1 MSKIVLVTGAS
12 RGIGLEA
19 AKHFSKEGYKVIG
32 TSRGDFNLGELIGD
46 DSAISFQL
54 DLMSKQ
60 SIKNLFADLKSQDL
74 LPSVLVNNAGI
85 TKDQLFMRMKDEDW
99 DDVIETNLNGLF
111 RVTKAFIKPMVKNK
125 FGRVINISSVAGLM
139 GNSGQVNYSSSK
151 SAMVG
156 FSRSLAKELGSRN
169 ITSNVVAPGFIETD
183 MTTFLNDDEKAE
195 VSKNIPMKRFGTVE
209 DVARCI
215 VFLASDEAN
224 YITGQTISVDGGL
237 FTVSY
242 THLTLPTIYS
252 V

>member
-32 TSRGDFNLGELIGD
+32 SSRGDFNLGELIGD
-46 DSAISFQL
+46 ESAISVQL
-54 DLMSKQ
+54 DLMSKD
-60 SIKNLFADLKSQDL
+60 SIKNLFADLKSEDL

-85 TKDQLFMRMKDEDW
+85 TKDQLFLRMKDEDW

-183 MTTFLNDDEKAE
+183 MTTFLNDDEKVE
-195 VSKNIPMKRFGTVE
+195 VSKNIPMKRFGTVQ
-209 DVARCI
+209 DVAKCI

-237 FTVSY
+237 FMY
-242 THLTLPTIYS
+242 
-252 V
+252 

>member
-32 TSRGDFNLGELIGD
+32 SSRGIFNLGELIGD
-46 DSAISFQL
+46 ESAISVKL
-54 DLMSKQ
+54 DLMSKE
-60 SIKNLFADLKSQDL
+60 SIKNLFADLKSEDL

-85 TKDQLFMRMKDEDW
+85 TKDQLFLRMKDEDW

-183 MTTFLNDDEKAE
+183 MTTFLNDDEKVE
-195 VSKNIPMKRFGTVE
+195 VSKNIPMRRFGTVK
-209 DVARCI
+209 DVAKCI

-237 FTVSY
+237 FMY
-242 THLTLPTIYS
+242 
-252 V
+252 

>member
-32 TSRGDFNLGELIGD
+32 TSRGDFNLDELIGD
-46 DSAISFQL
+46 DSAISVQL
-54 DLMSKQ
+54 DLMSKE
-60 SIKNLFADLKSQDL
+60 SIKNLFADLKSEDL

-85 TKDQLFMRMKDEDW
+85 TKDQLFLRMKDEDW

-183 MTTFLNDDEKAE
+183 MTTFLNNDEKVE
-195 VSKNIPMKRFGTVE
+195 VIKNIPMKRFGTVE
-209 DVARCI
+209 DVAKCI

-237 FTVSY
+237 FMY
-242 THLTLPTIYS
+242 
-252 V
+252 

>member
-32 TSRGDFNLGELIGD
+32 SSRGDFNLGKLIGD
-46 DSAISFQL
+46 ESAISVKL
-54 DLMSKQ
+54 DLMSNE
-60 SIKNLFADLKSQDL
+60 SIKNLFADLKSEDL

-85 TKDQLFMRMKDEDW
+85 TKDQLFLRMKDEDW
-99 DDVIETNLNGLF
+99 NDVIETNLNGLF

-125 FGRVINISSVAGLM
+125 FGRIINISSVAGLM

-183 MTTFLNDDEKAE
+183 MTTFLNDDEKVE
-195 VSKNIPMKRFGTVE
+195 VSKNIPMKRFGTVQ
-209 DVARCI
+209 DVAKCI

-237 FTVSY
+237 FMY
-242 THLTLPTIYS
+242 
-252 V
+252 

>member
-1 MSKIVLVTGAS
+1 MSKVVLVTGAS

-46 DSAISFQL
+46 DSAISVQL

-60 SIKNLFADLKSQDL
+60 SIKNLFVDLKSQDL

-169 ITSNVVAPGFIETD
+169 ITSNVIAPGFIETD

-215 VFLASDEAN
+215 MFLASDEAN

-237 FTVSY
+237 FMY
-242 THLTLPTIYS
+242 
-252 V
+252 

>member
-32 TSRGDFNLGELIGD
+32 SSRGDFNLGKLIGD
-46 DSAISFQL
+46 ESAISVQL
-54 DLMSKQ
+54 DLMSKE
-60 SIKNLFADLKSQDL
+60 SIKNLFADLKSEDL

-85 TKDQLFMRMKDEDW
+85 TKDQLFLRMKDEDW

-125 FGRVINISSVAGLM
+125 FGRVINISSVSGLM

-183 MTTFLNDDEKAE
+183 MTTFLNDDEKVE
-195 VSKNIPMKRFGTVE
+195 VSKNIPMRRFGTVE
-209 DVARCI
+209 DVAKCI

-237 FTVSY
+237 FMY
-242 THLTLPTIYS
+242 
-252 V
+252 

>member
-46 DSAISFQL
+46 DRAISAKL
-54 DLMSKQ
+54 DLMSKE
-60 SIKNLFADLKSQDL
+60 SIKNLFVDLKSKDI
-74 LPSVLVNNAGI
+74 LPAVLVNNAGI
-85 TKDQLFMRMKDEDW
+85 TKDQLFLRMKDEDW

-169 ITSNVVAPGFIETD
+169 ITSNVIAPGFIETD

-215 VFLASDEAN
+215 MFLASDEAN

-237 FTVSY
+237 FMY
-242 THLTLPTIYS
+242 
-252 V
+252 

>member
-19 AKHFSKEGYKVIG
+19 AKQFSKEGYKVIG
-32 TSRGDFNLGELIGD
+32 SSRGDFNLGELIGD
-46 DSAISFQL
+46 DSAISVKL
-54 DLMSKQ
+54 DLMSKE
-60 SIKNLFADLKSQDL
+60 SIKNLFADLKSKDL
-74 LPSVLVNNAGI
+74 LPAVLVNNAGI
-85 TKDQLFMRMKDEDW
+85 TKDQLFLRMKDEDW
-99 DDVIETNLNGLF
+99 DDVMETNLNGLF

-169 ITSNVVAPGFIETD
+169 ITSNVIAPGFIETD
-183 MTTFLNDDEKAE
+183 MTTFLNDDEKVE

-209 DVARCI
+209 DVAKCI
-215 VFLASDEAN
+215 LFLASDEAN

-237 FTVSY
+237 FMY
-242 THLTLPTIYS
+242 
-252 V
+252 

>member
-32 TSRGDFNLGELIGD
+32 SSRGDFNLGELIGD
-46 DSAISFQL
+46 ESAISVQL
-54 DLMSKQ
+54 DLMSKE
-60 SIKNLFADLKSQDL
+60 SIQNLFADLKSEDL

-85 TKDQLFMRMKDEDW
+85 TKDQLFLRMKDEDW

-125 FGRVINISSVAGLM
+125 FGRVINISSVSGLM

-183 MTTFLNDDEKAE
+183 MTTFLNDDEKVE
-195 VSKNIPMKRFGTVE
+195 VSKNIPMRRFGTVE
-209 DVARCI
+209 DVAKCI

-237 FTVSY
+237 FMY
-242 THLTLPTIYS
+242 
-252 V
+252 

>member
-46 DSAISFQL
+46 DSAISVQL
-54 DLMSKQ
+54 DLMSKE
-60 SIKNLFADLKSQDL
+60 SINNLFTNLKSQDL

-85 TKDQLFMRMKDEDW
+85 TKDQLFLRMKDEDW

-183 MTTFLNDDEKAE
+183 MTTFLNDDEKVE
-195 VSKNIPMKRFGTVE
+195 VSKNIPMRRFGNVQ
-209 DVARCI
+209 DVAKCI

-237 FTVSY
+237 FMY
-242 THLTLPTIYS
+242 
-252 V
+252 

>member
-46 DSAISFQL
+46 ERAISAQL
-54 DLMSKQ
+54 DLMSKE
-60 SIKNLFADLKSQDL
+60 SIKNLFAELKSEDL

-85 TKDQLFMRMKDEDW
+85 TKDQLFLRMKGEDW

-169 ITSNVVAPGFIETD
+169 ITSNVIAPGFIETD
-183 MTTFLNDDEKAE
+183 MTTFLNDDEKVE
-195 VSKNIPMKRFGTVE
+195 VSKNIPMKRFGTVQ
-209 DVARCI
+209 DVALSLI
-215 VFLASDEAN
+215 H
-224 YITGQTISVDGGL
+224 I
-237 FTVSY
+237 
-242 THLTLPTIYS
+242 
-252 V
+252 

>member
-1 MSKIVLVTGAS
+1 MSRIVLVTGAS

-19 AKHFSKEGYKVIG
+19 AKHFSKDGYQVIG
-32 TSRGDFNLGELIGD
+32 TSRSNFNLGELIGD
-46 DSAISFQL
+46 DSAISVEL
-54 DLMSKQ
+54 DLMSKE
-60 SIKNLFADLKSQDL
+60 SIKNLFADLKSKDL
-74 LPSVLVNNAGI
+74 LPEVLVNNAGI
-85 TKDQLFMRMKDEDW
+85 TKDQLFLRMKDEDW

-169 ITSNVVAPGFIETD
+169 ITSNVIAPGFIETD

-215 VFLASDEAN
+215 MFLASDEAN

-237 FTVSY
+237 FMY
-242 THLTLPTIYS
+242 
-252 V
+252 

>member
-32 TSRGDFNLGELIGD
+32 TSRGDFNLGELIGNE
-46 DSAISFQL
+46 SAISFQL
-54 DLMSKQ
+54 DVTSKE
-60 SIKNLFADLKSQDL
+60 SIKNLFADLKSEDL

-85 TKDQLFMRMKDEDW
+85 TKDQLFLRMKDEDW

-125 FGRVINISSVAGLM
+125 FGRIINISSVAGLM

-183 MTTFLNDDEKAE
+183 MTTFLNDDEKVE
-195 VSKNIPMKRFGTVE
+195 VSKNIPMRRFGTVE
-209 DVARCI
+209 DVAKCI

-237 FTVSY
+237 FMY
-242 THLTLPTIYS
+242 
-252 V
+252 

>member
-1 MSKIVLVTGAS
+1 M
-12 RGIGLEA
+12 
-19 AKHFSKEGYKVIG
+19 IG
-32 TSRGDFNLGELIGD
+32 TSRGEFNLGELIGD
-46 DSAISFQL
+46 DSAISVQL
-54 DLMSKQ
+54 DLMSKE
-60 SIKNLFADLKSQDL
+60 SIKNLFADLKSEDL

-85 TKDQLFMRMKDEDW
+85 TKDQLFLRMKDEDW

-183 MTTFLNDDEKAE
+183 MTTFLNDDEKVE
-195 VSKNIPMKRFGTVE
+195 VSKNIPMKRFGTVK
-209 DVARCI
+209 DVAKCI

-224 YITGQTISVDGGL
+224 YITGQTISCL
-237 FTVSY
+237 LY
-242 THLTLPTIYS
+242 TSPS
-252 V
+252 PRD

>member
-32 TSRGDFNLGELIGD
+32 SSRGDFNLGELIGD
-46 DSAISFQL
+46 ESAISVQL
-54 DLMSKQ
+54 DLMSKE
-60 SIKNLFADLKSQDL
+60 SIKNLFADLKSDDL

-85 TKDQLFMRMKDEDW
+85 TKDQLFLRMKDEDW

-125 FGRVINISSVAGLM
+125 FGRIINISSVAGLM

-183 MTTFLNDDEKAE
+183 MTTFLNDDEKVE
-195 VSKNIPMKRFGTVE
+195 VSKNIPMKRFGTVQ
-209 DVARCI
+209 DVAKCI

-237 FTVSY
+237 FMY
-242 THLTLPTIYS
+242 
-252 V
+252 

>member
-1 MSKIVLVTGAS
+1 MSKVVLVTGAS

-32 TSRGDFNLGELIGD
+32 TSRGDFNLGDLIGD
-46 DSAISFQL
+46 ESAISAQL
-54 DLMSKQ
+54 DLMSKE

-183 MTTFLNDDEKAE
+183 MTTFLNDDEKVE
-195 VSKNIPMKRFGTVE
+195 VSKNIPMKRFGTVQ
-209 DVARCI
+209 DVAKCI

-237 FTVSY
+237 FMY
-242 THLTLPTIYS
+242 
-252 V
+252 

>member
-32 TSRGDFNLGELIGD
+32 SSRGDFNLGDLIGD
-46 DSAISFQL
+46 ESAMSAQL
-54 DLMSKQ
+54 DLMSKE
-60 SIKNLFADLKSQDL
+60 SIKNLFADLKSEDL

-85 TKDQLFMRMKDEDW
+85 TKDQLFLRMKDEDW

-125 FGRVINISSVAGLM
+125 FGRVINISSVSGLM

-183 MTTFLNDDEKAE
+183 MTTFLNDDEKVE
-195 VSKNIPMKRFGTVE
+195 VSKNIPMKRFGTVQ
-209 DVARCI
+209 DVAKCI

-237 FTVSY
+237 FMY
-242 THLTLPTIYS
+242 
-252 V
+252 

>member
-1 MSKIVLVTGAS
+1 MSKIVLITGAS

-19 AKHFSKEGYKVIG
+19 AKYFSKEGYKVIG

-46 DSAISFQL
+46 DSAISVQL
-54 DLMSKQ
+54 DLMSKE
-60 SIKNLFADLKSQDL
+60 SIKNLFAYLKSKDL

-85 TKDQLFMRMKDEDW
+85 TKDQLFLRMKDEDW

-183 MTTFLNDDEKAE
+183 MTTFLKDDEKVE
-195 VSKNIPMKRFGTVE
+195 VIKNIPMKRFGSTK
-209 DVARCI
+209 DVAKCI
-215 VFLASDEAN
+215 LFLASDEAN

-237 FTVSY
+237 FMY
-242 THLTLPTIYS
+242 
-252 V
+252 

>member
-46 DSAISFQL
+46 DRAISVKL
-54 DLMSKQ
+54 DLMSKE
-60 SIKNLFADLKSQDL
+60 SIKNLFVDLKSKDL
-74 LPSVLVNNAGI
+74 LPAVLVNNAGI
-85 TKDQLFMRMKDEDW
+85 TKDQLFLRMKDEDW

-169 ITSNVVAPGFIETD
+169 ITSNVIAPGFIDTD
-183 MTTFLNDDEKAE
+183 MTTFLNDDEKVE
-195 VSKNIPMKRFGTVE
+195 LSKNIPMKRFGTVE
-209 DVARCI
+209 DVAKCI
-215 VFLASDEAN
+215 LFLASDEAN

-237 FTVSY
+237 FMY
-242 THLTLPTIYS
+242 
-252 V
+252 

>member
-1 MSKIVLVTGAS
+1 
-12 RGIGLEA
+12 
-19 AKHFSKEGYKVIG
+19 
-32 TSRGDFNLGELIGD
+32 
-46 DSAISFQL
+46 
-54 DLMSKQ
+54 
-60 SIKNLFADLKSQDL
+60 
-74 LPSVLVNNAGI
+74 
-85 TKDQLFMRMKDEDW
+85 MKDEDW

-195 VSKNIPMKRFGTVE
+195 VSKNIPMKRFGTVQ
-209 DVARCI
+209 DVAKCI

-224 YITGQTISVDGGL
+224 YITGQIISVDGGL
-237 FTVSY
+237 FMY
-242 THLTLPTIYS
+242 
-252 V
+252 

>member
-19 AKHFSKEGYKVIG
+19 AKQFSKEGYKVIG
-32 TSRGDFNLGELIGD
+32 SSRGDFNLGELIGD
-46 DSAISFQL
+46 DSAISVKL
-54 DLMSKQ
+54 DLMSKE
-60 SIKNLFADLKSQDL
+60 SIKNLFADLKSKNL
-74 LPSVLVNNAGI
+74 LPAVLVNNAGI
-85 TKDQLFMRMKDEDW
+85 TKDQLFLRMKDEDW
-99 DDVIETNLNGLF
+99 DDVMETNLNGLF

-169 ITSNVVAPGFIETD
+169 ITSNVIAPGFIETD
-183 MTTFLNDDEKAE
+183 MTTFLNDDEKVE
-195 VSKNIPMKRFGTVE
+195 VSKNIPMKRFGTVQ
-209 DVARCI
+209 DVAKCI

-237 FTVSY
+237 FMY
-242 THLTLPTIYS
+242 
-252 V
+252 

>member
-32 TSRGDFNLGELIGD
+32 TSRGDFNLGQLIGD
-46 DSAISFQL
+46 DSAISVQL
-54 DLMSKQ
+54 DLTSKE
-60 SIKNLFADLKSQDL
+60 SIKNLFADLKSKDL

-85 TKDQLFMRMKDEDW
+85 TKDQLFLRMKDEDW

-111 RVTKAFIKPMVKNK
+111 RVTKAFIKPMVKNR

-139 GNSGQVNYSSSK
+139 GNSGQVNYSASK

-183 MTTFLNDDEKAE
+183 MTTFLNNDEKVE

-237 FTVSY
+237 FMY
-242 THLTLPTIYS
+242 
-252 V
+252 

>member
-32 TSRGDFNLGELIGD
+32 SSRGDFNLGELIGD
-46 DSAISFQL
+46 ERAISAQL
-54 DLMSKQ
+54 DLMSKE
-60 SIKNLFADLKSQDL
+60 SIKNLFAELKSEDL

-85 TKDQLFMRMKDEDW
+85 TKDQLFLRMKDEDW

-183 MTTFLNDDEKAE
+183 MTTFLNDDEKVE
-195 VSKNIPMKRFGTVE
+195 VSKNIPMKRFGTVQ
-209 DVARCI
+209 DVAKCI

-224 YITGQTISVDGGL
+224 YITGQVISIDGGL
-237 FTVSY
+237 FMY
-242 THLTLPTIYS
+242 
-252 V
+252 

>member
-19 AKHFSKEGYKVIG
+19 AKHFSKGGYKVIG

-46 DSAISFQL
+46 DSAISAQL
-54 DLMSKQ
+54 DLTSKE
-60 SIKNLFADLKSQDL
+60 SIKNLFADLKSKDL

-85 TKDQLFMRMKDEDW
+85 TKDQLFLRMKDEDW

-111 RVTKAFIKPMVKNK
+111 RVTKAFIKPMVRNK

-169 ITSNVVAPGFIETD
+169 ITSNVIAPGFIETD
-183 MTTFLNDDEKAE
+183 MTTFLNDDEKVE

-209 DVARCI
+209 DVAKCI

-237 FTVSY
+237 FMY
-242 THLTLPTIYS
+242 
-252 V
+252 

>member
-32 TSRGDFNLGELIGD
+32 TSRGNFNLGELIGD
-46 DSAISFQL
+46 DSAMSVQL
-54 DLMSKQ
+54 DLMSKE
-60 SIKNLFADLKSQDL
+60 SINNLFSDLKSNDL

-85 TKDQLFMRMKDEDW
+85 TKDQLFLRMKDEDW

-183 MTTFLNDDEKAE
+183 MTTFLNDDEKVE
-195 VSKNIPMKRFGTVE
+195 ISKNIPMKRFGTVD
-209 DVARCI
+209 DVAKCI

-237 FTVSY
+237 FMY
-242 THLTLPTIYS
+242 
-252 V
+252 

>member
-46 DSAISFQL
+46 DSAISVQL

-183 MTTFLNDDEKAE
+183 MTTFLNDDEKVE
-195 VSKNIPMKRFGTVE
+195 VSKNIPMKRFGTVQ
-209 DVARCI
+209 DVAKCI

-237 FTVSY
+237 FMY
-242 THLTLPTIYS
+242 
-252 V
+252 

>member
-1 MSKIVLVTGAS
+1 MSRIVLVTGAS
-12 RGIGLEA
+12 LGIGLEA
-19 AKHFSKEGYKVIG
+19 AKHFSKDGYQVIG
-32 TSRGDFNLGELIGD
+32 TSRSNFNLGELIGD
-46 DSAISFQL
+46 DSAISVEL
-54 DLMSKQ
+54 DLMSKE
-60 SIKNLFADLKSQDL
+60 SIKNLFADLKSKDL
-74 LPSVLVNNAGI
+74 LPAVLVNNAGI
-85 TKDQLFMRMKDEDW
+85 TKDQLFLRMKDEDW

-183 MTTFLNDDEKAE
+183 MTTFLNDDEKVE
-195 VSKNIPMKRFGTVE
+195 VTKNIPMKRFGTVQ
-209 DVARCI
+209 DVAKCI

-237 FTVSY
+237 FMY
-242 THLTLPTIYS
+242 
-252 V
+252 

>member
-46 DSAISFQL
+46 DRAISAKL
-54 DLMSKQ
+54 DLMSKE
-60 SIKNLFADLKSQDL
+60 SIKNLFVDLKSKDL
-74 LPSVLVNNAGI
+74 LPAVLVNNAGI
-85 TKDQLFMRMKDEDW
+85 TKDQLFLRMKDEDW

-169 ITSNVVAPGFIETD
+169 ITSNVIAPGFIETD
-183 MTTFLNDDEKAE
+183 MTTFLNDDEKVE

-209 DVARCI
+209 DVAKCI
-215 VFLASDEAN
+215 LFLASDEAN

-237 FTVSY
+237 FMY
-242 THLTLPTIYS
+242 
-252 V
+252 

>member
-32 TSRGDFNLGELIGD
+32 TSRGDFNLGQLIGD
-46 DSAISFQL
+46 DSAISVQL
-54 DLMSKQ
+54 DLTSKE
-60 SIKNLFADLKSQDL
+60 SIKNLFADLKSKDL

-85 TKDQLFMRMKDEDW
+85 TKDQLFLRMKDEDW

-183 MTTFLNDDEKAE
+183 MTTFLNDNEKIE

-209 DVARCI
+209 DVAKCI

-237 FTVSY
+237 FMY
-242 THLTLPTIYS
+242 
-252 V
+252 

>member
-19 AKHFSKEGYKVIG
+19 AKYLSKEGYKVIG

-46 DSAISFQL
+46 DSAISVQL
-54 DLMSKQ
+54 DLMSKE
-60 SIKNLFADLKSQDL
+60 SIKNLFADLKSKDL

-85 TKDQLFMRMKDEDW
+85 TKDQLFLRMKDEDW

-169 ITSNVVAPGFIETD
+169 ITSNIVAPGFIETD
-183 MTTFLNDDEKAE
+183 MTTFLNDDEKIE

-209 DVARCI
+209 DVAKCI
-215 VFLASDEAN
+215 VFLASDNAN
-224 YITGQTISVDGGL
+224 YITGQIISVDGGL
-237 FTVSY
+237 FMY
-242 THLTLPTIYS
+242 
-252 V
+252 

>member
-1 MSKIVLVTGAS
+1 MRTIVLVTGAS

-32 TSRGDFNLGELIGD
+32 TSRGEFNLGELIGD
-46 DSAISFQL
+46 DSAISVQL
-54 DLMSKQ
+54 DLTSKE
-60 SIKNLFADLKSQDL
+60 SIKNLFVNLKSQDL

-85 TKDQLFMRMKDEDW
+85 TKDQLFLRMKDEDW

-183 MTTFLNDDEKAE
+183 MTTFLNDDEKVE

-209 DVARCI
+209 DVAKCI

-237 FTVSY
+237 FMY
-242 THLTLPTIYS
+242 
-252 V
+252 

>member
-1 MSKIVLVTGAS
+1 MSKVVLVTGAS

-46 DSAISFQL
+46 DSAISVQL

-60 SIKNLFADLKSQDL
+60 SIKNLFTDLKSQDL

-111 RVTKAFIKPMVKNK
+111 RVTKAFIKPMVRNK

-183 MTTFLNDDEKAE
+183 MTNFLNDDDKAE

-237 FTVSY
+237 FMY
-242 THLTLPTIYS
+242 
-252 V
+252 

>member
-32 TSRGDFNLGELIGD
+32 TSRGDFNLGDLIGD
-46 DSAISFQL
+46 ESAISAQL
-54 DLMSKQ
+54 DLMSKE
-60 SIKNLFADLKSQDL
+60 SIKNLFEDLKSEDL

-85 TKDQLFMRMKDEDW
+85 TKDQLFLRMKDEDW

-183 MTTFLNDDEKAE
+183 MTTFLNDDEKVE
-195 VSKNIPMKRFGTVE
+195 VSKNIPMKRFGTVQ
-209 DVARCI
+209 DVAKCI

-237 FTVSY
+237 FMY
-242 THLTLPTIYS
+242 
-252 V
+252 

>member
-46 DSAISFQL
+46 DRAISVKL
-54 DLMSKQ
+54 DLMSKE
-60 SIKNLFADLKSQDL
+60 SIKNLFVDLKSKDL
-74 LPSVLVNNAGI
+74 LPAVLVNNAGI
-85 TKDQLFMRMKDEDW
+85 TKDQLFLRMKDEDW

-169 ITSNVVAPGFIETD
+169 ITSNVIAPGFIETD
-183 MTTFLNDDEKAE
+183 MTTFLNDDEKVE
-195 VSKNIPMKRFGTVE
+195 VSKNIPMKRFGSVE
-209 DVARCI
+209 DVAKCI
-215 VFLASDEAN
+215 LFLASDEAN

-237 FTVSY
+237 FMY
-242 THLTLPTIYS
+242 
-252 V
+252 

>member
-32 TSRGDFNLGELIGD
+32 SSRGDFNLGELIGD
-46 DSAISFQL
+46 ESAISVQL
-54 DLMSKQ
+54 DLMSKE
-60 SIKNLFADLKSQDL
+60 SIKNLFVDLKSEDL

-85 TKDQLFMRMKDEDW
+85 TKDQLFLRMKDEDW

-125 FGRVINISSVAGLM
+125 FGRIINISSVAGLM
-139 GNSGQVNYSSSK
+139 GNSGQANYSSSK

-183 MTTFLNDDEKAE
+183 MTTFLNDDEKVE
-195 VSKNIPMKRFGTVE
+195 VSKNIPMRRFGTVQ
-209 DVARCI
+209 DVAKCI
-215 VFLASDEAN
+215 AFLASDEAN

-237 FTVSY
+237 FMY
-242 THLTLPTIYS
+242 
-252 V
+252 